1 MLAAVIRFWRS
12 SVCRFVLLGAFLF
25 FFGLE
30 LFGLRLFG
38 AGIDPVAFGDLA
50 SWAQSI
56 ATVAAVI
63 VALRQIS
70 HERLAR
76 LADLERSRIRERTQ
90 VYCWLTFKESEPVGW
105 YLYFNNL
112 TPAPINTWVLRVF
125 EEEDGNEPLGTFDGR
140 AIHPI
145 LPGFSERRTLF
156 DATSL
161 TRPRCRLDFVD
172 AVGRCWRR
180 SSDGDLDPIDEVRL
194 GDQLFARS
202 TVDEG
207 ARGRMP

>member
-1 MLAAVIRFWRS
+1 MIAVIMRLWRS
-12 SVCRFVLLGAFLF
+12 SAFRLLLLGLFLF
-25 FFGLE
+25 FFGLN

-38 AGIDPVAFGDLA
+38 RGIDASTFGDLA
-50 SWAQSI
+50 TWAQSI
-56 ATVAAVI
+56 GTVAAVI
-63 VALRQIS
+63 VALHQIS
-70 HERLAR
+70 NERQAR

-90 VYCWLTFKESEPVGW
+90 IYCWLAFKESEPVGW

-112 TPAPINTWVLRVF
+112 TPAPINTWVLRVL
-125 EEEDGNEPLGTFDGR
+125 EEGEMEPLGTLDAR
-140 AIHPI
+140 TVHPI

-156 DATSL
+156 DASSL

-180 SSDGDLDPIDEVRL
+180 SSDGDLDPIEEVRL

-202 TVDEG
+202 TVNDIV
-207 ARGRMP
+207 RGRVS